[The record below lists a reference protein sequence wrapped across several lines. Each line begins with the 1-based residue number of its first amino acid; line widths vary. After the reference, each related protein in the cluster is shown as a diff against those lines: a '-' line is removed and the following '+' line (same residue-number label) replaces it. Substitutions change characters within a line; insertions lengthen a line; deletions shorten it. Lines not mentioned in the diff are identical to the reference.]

1 MEIITGLGIVCA
13 FGVYLTERLLLSK
26 RLAVRIEAETKAQ
39 VEKLKEQVDNQR
51 ERLNRLEA
59 RR

>member
-1 MEIITGLGIVCA
+1 MEVNFTVALMCG
-13 FGVYLTERLLLSK
+13 FGVYLTERLLVSK
-26 RLAVRIEAETKAQ
+26 SQGETLKAETKKE
-39 VEKLKEQVDNQR
+39 VEALKTQVDAMR

>member
-1 MEIITGLGIVCA
+1 MEIIITFALLCG

-26 RLAVRIEAETKAQ
+26 RQADKLRTGFVAELAELKA
-39 VEKLKEQVDNQR
+39 QVDNQR
-51 ERLNRLEA
+51 ERLNRVEA

>member
-1 MEIITGLGIVCA
+1 MEIVATVAMLCG
-13 FGVYLTERLLLSK
+13 FGVYLTERLLVSK
-26 RLAVRIEAETKAQ
+26 SQGEALKAETKKEVEALKAQ
-39 VEKLKEQVDNQR
+39 VDQMR